1 MNENVIEMKNIL
13 KDFGSFAVRIPCLE
27 IKKGY
32 ITGLVGQNGAGKT
45 TLIKLILGLL
55 PMQSGEM
62 KIFGEDVWSGAPD
75 RREIALVSESPHFL
89 KVLTTEQV
97 HDQIAP
103 FYPNWS
109 EEIYRSLIAEFE
121 IPNIQIQ
128 KLSKGQG
135 KIFSIIMAL
144 AQQPKLLIL
153 DEPTANLDPVVRHR
167 LLAILKDLM
176 QDEERSILFS
186 THITSDLEMIGDYL
200 VGMRCGEISFC
211 REKDEMLDTFTIVQ
225 GPTSLLSP
233 ETEEVLSGVERSSSG
248 FIGLCSDREMA
259 KAVFGDECVYRRPTI
274 DEIMIYTVMG
284 GR

>member
-1 MNENVIEMKNIL
+1 MNENVIEIKNLL
-13 KDFGSFAVRIPCLE
+13 KDFGNFAVRVDQLE

-32 ITGLVGQNGAGKT
+32 ITGLIGQNGAGKT
-45 TLIKLILGLL
+45 TLIKLILGLF
-55 PMQSGEM
+55 PMQSGEI
-62 KIFGEDVWSGAPD
+62 KIFGEDVWSGNPD
-75 RREIALVSESPHFL
+75 RSEIALVSESPHFL
-89 KVLTTEQV
+89 KVLTTDKVRQ
-97 HDQIAP
+97 QMAP

-109 EEIYRSLIAEFE
+109 EEIYQSLMAEFE
-121 IPNIQIQ
+121 IPNIMIS
-128 KLSKGQG
+128 KLSKGQS

-167 LLAILKDLM
+167 LLQILKDLM

-200 VGMRCGEISFC
+200 VGMSRGEISFC
-211 REKDEMLDTFTIVQ
+211 REKDNMLDTFTIVQ
-225 GPTSLLSP
+225 GPTSLLDS
-233 ETEEVLSGVERSSSG
+233 ETEEILSGLERSSSG
-248 FIGLCSDREMA
+248 FIGLCSDRDMA
-259 KAVFGDECVYRRPTI
+259 YNVFGDECVYRRPTI